1 MMEMRAD
8 MRRFLDEGMIRDYV
22 SAEELRPYSKEDAGD
37 AQLNKLWATYSY
49 LKDYIHAFPLTKEA
63 IHYSLYYWYVKFKKR
78 YFEVCGYD
86 AGIEQ
91 EGFRLLEE
99 MERQMEQ
106 RIDWKFIEMIE
117 METGES
123 L

>member
-8 MRRFLDEGMIRDYV
+8 MRRLLDEGTIQNYI

-37 AQLNKLWATYSY
+37 AQLNNLWATYSY
-49 LKDYIHAFPLTKEA
+49 LKDHIHAFPLNKED
-63 IHYSLYYWYVKFKKR
+63 IHCTLYYWYVKFKKC

-86 AGIEQ
+86 AGVEQ

-99 MERQMEQ
+99 MELQMEQ
-106 RIDWKFIEMIE
+106 EIDWKLIKRIE